1 MMRPRSL
8 AALVT
13 MAGLSWASAA
23 HAAAPGNWSIGVER
37 IFGFS
42 SLSVEEEQPSGQTQE
57 TSGTAFSLFAD
68 FDANLSYSPARLSLD
83 YIADSGISLGGALG
97 YGTFSGD
104 LGDADLWLFA
114 PRLGY
119 FARPG
124 AQVGLWPRAG
134 ITHVVADSGA
144 VEVTATAITLE
155 VPLVL
160 LFGGPLAICITPH
173 ADVGIAGG
181 TNAVDRTVTEIGL
194 QFGLATFF

>member
-1 MMRPRSL
+1 MMCRILPIAF
-8 AALVT
+8 AAVGFLHV
-13 MAGLSWASAA
+13 SSAT
-23 HAAAPGNWSIGVER
+23 AAAPGNWSIGVER

-42 SLSVEEEQPSGQTQE
+42 SLNIEIELPNGQTEE

-68 FDANLSYSPARLSLD
+68 FDSRLSYSPARLSLD

-97 YGTFSGD
+97 YGNFSGD

-114 PRLGY
+114 PRFGY

-144 VEVTATAITLE
+144 VEETATAITLE

-181 TNAVDRTVTEIGL
+181 TNEVDRTVTEIGL